1 MKPDIIFGCET
12 KISSSVTTS
21 ELLPPNF
28 VTNSYR
34 KDRTSRGGGVIIAIR
49 DGLITNNVEVDVN
62 SEQVWA
68 KIELPGGKGVHIF
81 SFYSPPDSSIAPLE
95 DLERV
100 VKTINPSSD
109 QHVIVAGD
117 LNCGYNC
124 IVRPGAYDPQPNDKS
139 YNLSLTNVQTNPTRK
154 GRNLDIYLTS
164 NPSLI
169 KKVTLVP
176 GMSDHEGMAII
187 DSDIKP
193 KLNKANPEK

>member
-1 MKPDIIFGCET
+1 M
-12 KISSSVTTS
+12 
-21 ELLPPNF
+21 
-28 VTNSYR
+28 TNSYH
-34 KDRTSRGGGVIIAIR
+34 KDRTSRGEGVIIAIR
-49 DGLITNNVEVDVN
+49 DGLITNNVEVEVN

-68 KIELPGGKGVHIF
+68 KIELPGGKGVHIC

-100 VKTINPSSD
+100 VKTINPFSD

-117 LNCGYNC
+117 LNCGDIDWDNY
-124 IVRPGAYDPQPNDKS
+124 IVRPGAYDPQPNDKLLEVS

-193 KLNKANPEK
+193 KLNKANLEK